1 MNRMKA
7 ISYVRVYIKNNCC
20 LESSGK
26 MLERITE
33 FIIICFAILQIYT
46 AYLAFKQVKQVGNK
60 SASPFI
66 ALGV

>member
-1 MNRMKA
+1 
-7 ISYVRVYIKNNCC
+7 
-20 LESSGK
+20 